1 MVGFSDFQEFY
12 SSGLG
17 VSDLL
22 ALTYGDVKEEFETR
36 YYALMPKLNTK
47 TGVSFMTFL
56 DCVLW
61 MQYQ

>member
-1 MVGFSDFQEFY
+1 VFLVLFKFDSEVSEFLSALKLSAQCSWSGFSDFQEFY

-36 YYALMPKLNTK
+36 YYA
-47 TGVSFMTFL
+47 
-56 DCVLW
+56 
-61 MQYQ
+61 